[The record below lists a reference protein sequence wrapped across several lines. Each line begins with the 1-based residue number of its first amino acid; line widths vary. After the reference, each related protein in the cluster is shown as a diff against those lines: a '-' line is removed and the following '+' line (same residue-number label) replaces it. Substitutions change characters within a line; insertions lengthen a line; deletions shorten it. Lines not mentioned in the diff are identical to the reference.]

1 MRQIVL
7 PVVCAVLVLAGVL
20 AALGC
25 GGGGEEITSS
35 NCGPVPAPL
44 TGTWTMTINAN
55 ELPPELANLQAGR
68 YDMTFGPGHEHSV
81 TPPNGNEFS
90 YGPVC
95 IDGDH
100 IQFSE
105 PPVGGVCTGSGKSV
119 YSWEVVN
126 VNHRLILET
135 IEDECVFREVFL
147 VAQAWREVP
156 A

>member
-1 MRQIVL
+1 MRRL
-7 PVVCAVLVLAGVL
+7 ASPVCALLVLAGVL
-20 AALGC
+20 AALAC
-25 GGGGEEITSS
+25 GGGEKVTS
-35 NCGPVPAPL
+35 NCEPVSAPL
-44 TGTWTMTINAN
+44 EGTWTMTINPN

-68 YDMTFGPGHEHSV
+68 FDMTFGPGHEHSV

-105 PPVGGVCTGSGKSV
+105 PPVGGVCTGSGQSV

-126 VNHRLILET
+126 DRLILET
-135 IEDECVFREVFL
+135 VEDECVFREVFL

-156 A
+156 S